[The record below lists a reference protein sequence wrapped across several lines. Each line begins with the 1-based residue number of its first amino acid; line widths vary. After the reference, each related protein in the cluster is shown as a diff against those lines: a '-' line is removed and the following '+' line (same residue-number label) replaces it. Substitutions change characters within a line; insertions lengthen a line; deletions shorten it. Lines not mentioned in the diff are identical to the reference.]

1 MALLDF
7 INKRKKTDGTGEKA
21 EMSFID
27 HLEDLRWHVIRSVV
41 AVLICAIGVFAY
53 SGFVVD
59 EILFAPTRSDFV
71 SARWMCNLGQSI
83 GIGDALCFKD
93 IDAKFLET
101 KMTGQFIASFTL
113 AFIGGFI
120 IAFPYIFWE
129 FWRFV
134 KPALSQKELKRTRG
148 VIFWVSLL
156 FFTGVAFGYFI
167 LTPFM
172 VNFYFNYKMSDQ
184 IVIMP
189 SFSDYLENL
198 IYTTAGIGILFQ
210 MPLLVM
216 VLTKIG
222 ILTAR
227 FLRKYRRHA
236 FVIIL
241 IASAII
247 TPSTDPFSL
256 VMVTGPLYL
265 LFEASIIIAA
275 RINRRQEKERK
286 EWS

>member
-7 INKRKKTDGTGEKA
+7 INKRKKDAKA

-27 HLEDLRWHVIRSVV
+27 HLEDLRWHVIRSVI
-41 AVLICAIGVFAY
+41 AVLIGAVLVFSY

-59 EILFAPTRSDFV
+59 QILFAPTRSDFI
-71 SARWMCNLGQSI
+71 SSKWLCSLGRSL
-83 GIGDALCFKD
+83 GIGNAMCFPEIK
-93 IDAKFLET
+93 AQFLET
-101 KMTGQFIASFTL
+101 RMTGQFIASFTL

-120 IAFPYIFWE
+120 LAFPYIFWE

-134 KPALSQKELKRTRG
+134 RPALSTKEMKKTRG

-156 FFTGVAFGYFI
+156 FFAGVLFGYFI

-172 VNFYFNYKMSDQ
+172 VNFYFNYKMSEQ
-184 IVIMP
+184 ITIMP

-198 IYTTAGIGILFQ
+198 IYTTAGVGILFQ

-216 VLTKIG
+216 VLARIG
-222 ILTAR
+222 VVTGS

-236 FVIIL
+236 FIIIL

-256 VMVTGPLYL
+256 TLVTVPLYL
-265 LFEASIIIAA
+265 LFEASIIIAS
-275 RINRRQEKERK
+275 RIEKRKAKEQK

>member
-7 INKRKKTDGTGEKA
+7 FEKRSKDTQA

-27 HLEDLRWHVIRSVV
+27 HLEELRWHIIRSVIAI
-41 AVLICAIGVFAY
+41 AVGAVIVMLFAND
-53 SGFVVD
+53 VVD
-59 EILFAPTRSDFV
+59 GVLMAPTRADFV
-71 SARWMCNLGQSI
+71 SARWLCNMGHSI
-83 GIGDALCFKD
+83 GIGDALCFKPV
-93 IDAKFLET
+93 DAKFLENT
-101 KMTGQFIASFTL
+101 MTGQFISYFTL
-113 AFIGGFI
+113 GFIGGFVV
-120 IAFPYIFWE
+120 AFPYIFWE

-134 KPALSQKELKRTRG
+134 KPALSENELRRTRG
-148 VIFWVSLL
+148 VIFWVTLL

-172 VNFYFNYKMSDQ
+172 VNFYFNFKLSSQ

-198 IYTTAGIGILFQ
+198 IYTTVGIGVLFQ

-216 VLTKIG
+216 VLTRIG
-222 ILTAR
+222 IVTAR
-227 FLRKYRRHA
+227 FLKKYRRHA

-241 IASAII
+241 IAAAII

-256 VMVTGPLYL
+256 TIVTIPLYAL
-265 LFEASIIIAA
+265 YEASILIAA
-275 RINRRQEKERK
+275 RINRRQEREQAK

>member
-7 INKRKKTDGTGEKA
+7 LNKRNNGSDTA

-27 HLEDLRWHVIRSVV
+27 HLEVLRWHLIRSVIAILIGCV
-41 AVLICAIGVFAY
+41 IVLIFANQIVD
-53 SGFVVD
+53 VV
-59 EILFAPTRSDFV
+59 LMAPTRADFI
-71 SARWMCNLGQSI
+71 SSRWLCSLGHSI
-83 GIGDALCFKD
+83 GIGETLCFPPVE
-93 IDAKFLET
+93 AKFLENQ
-101 KMTGQFIASFTL
+101 MTGQFISYFTL
-113 AFIGGFI
+113 GFIGGFV

-134 KPALSQKELKRTRG
+134 KPALSDKERKKTRG
-148 VIFWVSLL
+148 VILWVSLL
-156 FFTGVAFGYFI
+156 FFAGVAFGYYI

-172 VNFYFNYKMSDQ
+172 VNFYFNFKLSPQ

-198 IYTTAGIGILFQ
+198 IYTTVGIGVLFQ

-216 VLTKIG
+216 VLAKIG
-222 ILTAR
+222 IVKAS

-241 IASAII
+241 IAAAII

-256 VMVTGPLYL
+256 TIVTIPLYL
-265 LFEASIIIAA
+265 LYEASIMVAS
-275 RINRRQEKERK
+275 RINKAQDKADKE

>member
-7 INKRKKTDGTGEKA
+7 FSKRNKDPKA

-27 HLEDLRWHVIRSVV
+27 HLEDLRWHVIRSVI
-41 AVLICAIGVFAY
+41 AVLIGAVLVF
-53 SGFVVD
+53 SFIR
-59 EILFAPTRSDFV
+59 EIVTNIVFAPTRGDFI
-71 SARWMCNLGQSI
+71 SAKWLCSLGHNI
-83 GIGDALCFKD
+83 GIGDTLCFAD
-93 IDAKFLET
+93 VNAKFLENT
-101 KMTGQFIASFTL
+101 MTGQFISSFTL
-113 AFIGGFI
+113 AFVGGFI
-120 IAFPYIFWE
+120 VAFPYIFWE

-134 KPALSQKELKRTRG
+134 KPALSEKELKKTRG
-148 VIFWVSLL
+148 VIFWVSIL
-156 FFTGVAFGYFI
+156 FFTGVLFGYFI

-172 VNFYFNYKMSDQ
+172 VNFYFNYKLSEQ
-184 IVIMP
+184 ITVMP

-198 IYTTAGIGILFQ
+198 IYTTVGIGVLFQ

-216 VLTKIG
+216 VLAKIG
-222 ILTAR
+222 IVKAS

-241 IASAII
+241 IAAAII

-256 VMVTGPLYL
+256 TIVTIPLYG
-265 LFEASIIIAA
+265 LFEASIIIAS
-275 RINRRQEKERK
+275 RINKRQEKEMK

>member
-7 INKRKKTDGTGEKA
+7 FNKRNKDPNA

-27 HLEDLRWHVIRSVV
+27 HLEDLRWHVIRSIIAV
-41 AVLICAIGVFAY
+41 AIGAVIVLIYANPIVEN
-53 SGFVVD
+53 V
-59 EILFAPTRSDFV
+59 LMAPTKADFI
-71 SARWMCNLGQSI
+71 SSRWLCSMGHSI
-83 GIGDALCFKD
+83 GIGNTLCFPPVE
-93 IDAKFLET
+93 ARFLENQ
-101 KMTGQFIASFTL
+101 MTGQFISYFTL
-113 AFIGGFI
+113 GFIGGFI
-120 IAFPYIFWE
+120 LAFPYIFWE

-134 KPALSQKELKRTRG
+134 RPALSEKELKKTRG
-148 VIFWVSLL
+148 IIFWVSFL
-156 FFTGVAFGYFI
+156 FFLGVAFGYYI

-172 VNFYFNYKMSDQ
+172 VNFYFNFKLSSQ

-198 IYTTAGIGILFQ
+198 IYTTVGIGVLFQ

-216 VLTKIG
+216 VLARIG
-222 ILTAR
+222 IIKAS

-236 FVIIL
+236 FVIIV
-241 IASAII
+241 IAAAII

-256 VMVTGPLYL
+256 TIVTIPLYL
-265 LFEASIIIAA
+265 LFEASVIVAA
-275 RINRRQEKERK
+275 RINKQQDKEEK

>member
-7 INKRKKTDGTGEKA
+7 FNKRKKDVNA

-27 HLEDLRWHVIRSVV
+27 HLEELRWHIIRIVIAILIGAVV
-41 AVLICAIGVFAY
+41 VFIY
-53 SGFVVD
+53 VR
-59 EILFAPTRSDFV
+59 EIVSLVLFAPTKANFI
-71 SARWMCNLGQSI
+71 SAQWLCTLGHKI
-83 GIGDALCFKD
+83 GIGDTLCFPEVH
-93 IDAKFLET
+93 AKFLET
-101 KMTGQFIASFTL
+101 QMTGQFISSFTV

-120 IAFPYIFWE
+120 VAFPYVFWE

-134 KPALSQKELKRTRG
+134 SPALSEKERKKTRG
-148 VIFWVSLL
+148 VIFWVSFL
-156 FFTGVAFGYFI
+156 FFLGVAFGYFI

-172 VNFYFNYKMSDQ
+172 VNFYFNYTLSDQ

-198 IYTTAGIGILFQ
+198 IYTTVGIGVLFQ

-216 VLTKIG
+216 VLARIG
-222 ILTAR
+222 IVTGK
-227 FLRKYRRHA
+227 FLKKYRRHA

-241 IASAII
+241 IAAAII

-256 VMVTGPLYL
+256 TIVTIPLYAL
-265 LFEASIIIAA
+265 YEASIIIAS
-275 RINRRQEKERK
+275 RINRRQNAEKN

>member
-7 INKRKKTDGTGEKA
+7 FNKRTPEPNA
-21 EMSFID
+21 EMSFLD
-27 HLEDLRWHVIRSVV
+27 HLEELRWHIIRSVI
-41 AVLICAIGVFAY
+41 ALLICAIFVFAY
-53 SGFVVD
+53 SDWIVD
-59 EILFAPTRSDFV
+59 DVLFAPTKADFI
-71 SARWMCNLGQSI
+71 SAKWLCALGQNI
-83 GIGDALCFKD
+83 GIGDALCFQP
-93 IDAKFLET
+93 IQAQFLET
-101 KMTGQFIASFTL
+101 TMTGQFIASFTL

-120 IAFPYIFWE
+120 LAFPYIFWE
-129 FWRFV
+129 FWRFIR
-134 KPALSQKELKRTRG
+134 PALSEKELKKTRG

-156 FFTGVAFGYFI
+156 FFSGVLFGYFI

-172 VNFYFNYKMSDQ
+172 VNFYFNYKLSAQ
-184 IVIMP
+184 ITIMP

-216 VLTKIG
+216 LLARIG
-222 ILTAR
+222 IVTAA
-227 FLRKYRRHA
+227 FLRHYRRHA

-241 IASAII
+241 IAAAII

-256 VMVTGPLYL
+256 TIVTIPLYL
-265 LFEASIIIAA
+265 LFEASIILAG
-275 RINRRQEKERK
+275 RVKREEKK

>member
-7 INKRKKTDGTGEKA
+7 FNKRKKNAAD

-27 HLEDLRWHVIRSVV
+27 HLEELRWHLIRSVV
-41 AVLICAIGVFAY
+41 AILVCAIVVFVY
-53 SGFVVD
+53 SDFVVD
-59 EILFAPTRSDFV
+59 TILFGPTKADFI
-71 SARWMCNLGQSI
+71 SAKWLCSLGKTI
-83 GIGDALCFKD
+83 GIGDALCFSQVK
-93 IDAKFLET
+93 AEFLENT
-101 KMTGQFIASFTL
+101 MTGQFIASFTV
-113 AFIGGFI
+113 AFIGGFV
-120 IAFPYIFWE
+120 IAFPYVFWE
-129 FWRFV
+129 FWKFV
-134 KPALSQKELKRTRG
+134 RPALSEKERKTTRG

-172 VNFYFNYKMSDQ
+172 VNFYFNYKLSDQ
-184 IVIMP
+184 IKIMP

-198 IYTTAGIGILFQ
+198 IYTTVGIGVLFQ

-216 VLTKIG
+216 VLSKVGFI
-222 ILTAR
+222 TAK

-236 FVIIL
+236 FIIII
-241 IASAII
+241 IAAAII

-256 VMVTGPLYL
+256 TIVTIPLYL
-265 LFEASIIIAA
+265 LFEASIIVAS
-275 RINRRQEKERK
+275 RVNRKQAIKENE

>member
-1 MALLDF
+1 MALLNF
-7 INKRKKTDGTGEKA
+7 LKKRDKDPKG

-27 HLEDLRWHVIRSVV
+27 HLEDLRWHLIRSVI
-41 AVLICAIGVFAY
+41 AVVIGAVIVLVFTNQI
-53 SGFVVD
+53 VD
-59 EILFAPTRSDFV
+59 GILMAPTRADFI
-71 SARWMCNLGQSI
+71 SSRWLCSLGHKI
-83 GIGDALCFKD
+83 GIGDTLCFPPV
-93 IDAKFLET
+93 DAKFLENT
-101 KMTGQFIASFTL
+101 MTGQFISYFTL
-113 AFIGGFI
+113 GFIGGFV

-134 KPALSQKELKRTRG
+134 RPALSEKELKKTRG
-148 VIFWVSLL
+148 IIFWVSFL
-156 FFTGVAFGYFI
+156 FFLGVAFGYFI

-172 VNFYFNYKMSDQ
+172 VNFYFNFKLSSQ

-198 IYTTAGIGILFQ
+198 IYTTVGIGVLFQ

-216 VLTKIG
+216 LLAKIG
-222 ILTAR
+222 FLKAS

-236 FVIIL
+236 FVIIV
-241 IASAII
+241 IAAAII

-256 VMVTGPLYL
+256 TIVTIPLYL
-265 LFEASIIIAA
+265 LFEASVMLAS
-275 RINRRQEKERK
+275 RINRDQDKQREAE